1 MTTFV
6 HAGRIACRARAFVL
20 AALASL
26 LASFS
31 LTAAAQT
38 SQGELEGRP
47 APVNLRRCVGGAN
60 AGALCNQDSVCPGS
74 ICRPRNIFNPSVA
87 VYFNATNTQLD
98 DIRTALTDG
107 SATLF
112 DVTDG
117 QAEFGRVTIFN
128 NAPAST
134 AADIKIQPAS
144 NDTWWNA
151 NTGNWRVGGSVNV
164 SINYISG
171 VSNLGGVVAH
181 EFVHLAFDPRDEYES
196 RAAGCLALAGNDS
209 CPSGASNATSCL
221 MDGNGSELCWGQA
234 TTMSTAA
241 GNHDSDN
248 STEQSRCRSNRSC
261 WDQVVWSYPNTFLK
275 PAAAPDPAANG
286 ATATPPIFNVL
297 SGPAR
302 VVLVLD
308 QSGSMALET
317 PTRMERLITA
327 AKDFVTL
334 APAGTELGIVSFATD
349 FVAEKTMGALGADRS
364 DWIDF
369 IDALTPTT
377 RTNIGA
383 GLDRAR
389 TQISGAGGVTGST
402 FVVLM
407 TDGLNNEPAPPA
419 TAQAALDTAVAALLA
434 DGIPV
439 HVTCTGADLG
449 LQSQCSE
456 IALGAGGTYVDS
468 ATAAELPLSF
478 IEIAA
483 RGFGFERIG
492 EWSEA
497 RRADFKRLRGPD
509 AKAAASWIGG
519 TLGTGDTARFRV
531 ERGSRQVMFTV
542 QWPGTEREARATLV
556 APDGRKHKM
565 LAMPQGLYARVKG
578 PKEGV
583 WRVQLASAVKQPT
596 LRAYSENPSAS
607 VAVGVRRAQVEPGQP
622 ITFFAYPR
630 AGAKALSHPLR
641 RVEATLRR
649 PDGKL
654 DRIVFSDQGRADGD
668 DVADDGV
675 FTAVYQKTDLR
686 GAYSVVALWPVQGWG
701 RALDAVGHTHGKGG
715 HVDKV
720 DGYVSPAYLREVTAT
735 AAVLVKGKDIDIRPD
750 DPLPCTSK

>member
-1 MTTFV
+1 MTTHFF
-6 HAGRIACRARAFVL
+6 AGPLLCRARTLLLAL
-20 AALASL
+20 LTALSAALSL
-26 LASFS
+26 PI
-31 LTAAAQT
+31 AAQT
-38 SQGELEGRP
+38 TQGELEGRA
-47 APVNLRRCVGGAN
+47 APVNLRRCLAGAN
-60 AGALCNQDSVCPGS
+60 AGALCNQDSACPGS
-74 ICRPRNIFNPSVA
+74 TCRPRNIFNPSVA
-87 VYFNATNTQLD
+87 VYFNATNAELN

-107 SATLF
+107 SATLL

-128 NAPAST
+128 NAPAGT
-134 AADIKIQPAS
+134 AADFKIQPSS

-171 VSNLGGVVAH
+171 VGNVGPLVAH
-181 EFVHLAFDPRDEYES
+181 EFMHLAFDPRDEYES
-196 RAAGCLALAGNDS
+196 RAAGCGAVTGSDS
-209 CPSGASNATSCL
+209 CPSGAANASSCL

-234 TTMSTAA
+234 TTTSTAA
-241 GNHDSDN
+241 GDHDSDN

-286 ATATPPIFNVL
+286 ATATPPIFTVL
-297 SGPAR
+297 SGAAR

-308 QSGSMALET
+308 QSGSMSLEA
-317 PTRMERLITA
+317 PTRMERLKTA

-334 APAGTELGIVSFATD
+334 APAGTELGIVSFATT
-349 FVAEKTMGALGADRS
+349 VVSEQAMAALGADRS
-364 DWIDF
+364 AWINF

-383 GLDRAR
+383 GLERAR
-389 TQISGAGGVTGST
+389 TQISNAGGVTGTT

-407 TDGLNNEPAPPA
+407 TDGLNNEPAPA
-419 TAQAALDTAVAALLA
+419 ANAQATLDGAVAALQT

-456 IALGAGGTYVDS
+456 IAVGSSGSYVDS

-478 IEIAA
+478 VEIAA

-492 EWSEA
+492 EWSAA
-497 RRADFKRLRGPD
+497 RRAEFRRLKGAD
-509 AKAAASWIGG
+509 AKIAAAWIGG
-519 TLGTGDTARFRV
+519 TLGAGDTARFMV
-531 ERGSRQVMFTV
+531 EGGSRQAMFTV
-542 QWPGTEREARATLV
+542 QWPGGEREARATLV
-556 APDGRKHKM
+556 APDGRKQRM
-565 LAMPQGLYARVKG
+565 LPMPQGLYARVKA

-583 WRVQLASAVKQPT
+583 WRIQMTPNVQQPT

-607 VAVGVRRAQVEPGQP
+607 VAIGVRRARVEPGQP

-654 DRIVFSDQGRADGD
+654 ERIYFSDQGRPDQD

-675 FTAVYQKTDLR
+675 FTAVYDKTDLR
-686 GAYSVVALWPVQGWG
+686 GAYSVVALWPVRGWG
-701 RALDAVGHTHGKGG
+701 RALDAVGHTHGKRG

-720 DGYVSPAYLREVTAT
+720 DGYVSPSYLRELTAT
-735 AAVLVKGKDIDIRPD
+735 AGVLIKGKDIDERTD
-750 DPLPCTSK
+750 DPPPRRQ